1 MARIK
6 ALLFDLDGVIVSTE
20 KNHFEAWRETASKLG
35 IPFSEHDN
43 EALKGVNRLDS
54 LKQILKLGN
63 KTVSAEEFE
72 SLLVFKND
80 MYLDSITALSKD
92 DLLPGVLALL
102 LQAKSM
108 GIKIGLGSSSKNAP
122 MILSR
127 LGITDLF
134 DVIIDGNGV
143 THPKPD
149 PEVFLNG
156 AKALGL
162 APSDCLVFEDAS
174 SGVAAA
180 KAGGFIAIGV
190 GNPMLKGVA
199 DVYFNELTEFRIE
212 AYA

>member
-43 EALKGVNRLDS
+43 EALKGVNRVDS

-80 MYLDSITALSKD
+80 MYLDSITTLSKA
-92 DLLPGVLALL
+92 DLLPGVHSLL
-102 LQAKSM
+102 QQAKSM
-108 GIKIGLGSSSKNAP
+108 GVKIGLGSSSKNAP
-122 MILSR
+122 MILSL

-134 DVIIDGNGV
+134 DVVIDGNGV
-143 THPKPD
+143 KHPKPD

-156 AKALGL
+156 AKALAL
-162 APSDCLVFEDAS
+162 SPSDCLVFEDAN

-190 GNPMLKGVA
+190 GNPLLKGMA
-199 DVYFNELTEFRIE
+199 DIYFNDLTEFRLE
-212 AYA
+212 EYA

>member
-35 IPFSEHDN
+35 IHFSEHDN
-43 EALKGVNRLDS
+43 EALKGVNRVDS
-54 LKQILKLGN
+54 LMQILKLGN

-80 MYLDSITALSKD
+80 MYLDSITTLSAD
-92 DLLPGVLALL
+92 DLLPGVHALL

-108 GIKIGLGSSSKNAP
+108 GVKIGLGSSSKNAP
-122 MILSR
+122 MILTR

-156 AKALGL
+156 AKALAL

-199 DVYFNELTEFRIE
+199 DVYFNELTEFRLE

>member
-1 MARIK
+1 MDRIK

-35 IPFSEHDN
+35 IAFSEHDN
-43 EALKGVNRLDS
+43 EALKGVNRVDS

-80 MYLDSITALSKD
+80 MYLDSITTLSAD
-92 DLLPGVLALL
+92 DLLPGVHALL

-108 GIKIGLGSSSKNAP
+108 GVKIGLGSSSKNAP
-122 MILSR
+122 TILTR

-156 AKALGL
+156 AKALAL

-174 SGVAAA
+174 SGIAAA

-190 GNPMLKGVA
+190 GNPMLKGLA
-199 DVYFNELTEFRIE
+199 DVYFNELTEFRLE

>member
-1 MARIK
+1 VARIK

-35 IPFSEHDN
+35 ISFSEHDN
-43 EALKGVNRLDS
+43 EALKGVNRVDS
-54 LKQILKLGN
+54 LKQILSHGN
-63 KTVSAEEFE
+63 KTISDEEFE

-80 MYLDSITALSKD
+80 MYLDSITTLSKA
-92 DLLPGVLALL
+92 DLLPGVHALL
-102 LQAKSM
+102 LQARSM

-122 MILSR
+122 MILNR

-143 THPKPD
+143 THPKPN

-156 AKALGL
+156 AKALQL
-162 APSDCLVFEDAS
+162 SPSDCLVFEDAS

-199 DVYFNELTEFRIE
+199 DVYFNELTEFRLE
-212 AYA
+212 EYA

>member
-1 MARIK
+1 MVRIK

-43 EALKGVNRLDS
+43 EALKGVNRVDS
-54 LKQILKLGN
+54 LKQILELGN
-63 KTVSAEEFE
+63 KTVSSEEFE

-80 MYLDSITALSKD
+80 MYLDSITTLSKA
-92 DLLPGVLALL
+92 DLLPGVHALL
-102 LQAKSM
+102 VHAKSI
-108 GIKIGLGSSSKNAP
+108 GLKIGLGSSSKNAP
-122 MILSR
+122 MILTR

-143 THPKPD
+143 THPKPN

-156 AKALGL
+156 VKALAL

-190 GNPMLKGVA
+190 GNPLLKGVA
-199 DVYFNELTEFRIE
+199 DVYFNDLTEFRLE
-212 AYA
+212 EYA

>member
-20 KNHFEAWRETASKLG
+20 KNHFKAWRETASKLG

-43 EALKGVNRLDS
+43 EALKGVNRVDS

-80 MYLDSITALSKD
+80 MYLDSITTLSKA
-92 DLLPGVLALL
+92 DLLPGVHSLL
-102 LQAKSM
+102 QQAKSM
-108 GIKIGLGSSSKNAP
+108 GVKIGLGSSSKNAP
-122 MILSR
+122 MILNR

-134 DVIIDGNGV
+134 DVVIDGNGV

-156 AKALGL
+156 AKALAL
-162 APSDCLVFEDAS
+162 TPSDCLVFEDAN
-174 SGVAAA
+174 SGIAAA

-190 GNPMLKGVA
+190 GNPLLKGVA
-199 DVYFNELTEFRIE
+199 DIYFNDLTEFRLE
-212 AYA
+212 EYA

>member
-43 EALKGVNRLDS
+43 EALKGVNRVDS

-80 MYLDSITALSKD
+80 IYLDSITTLSKD
-92 DLLPGVLALL
+92 DLLPGVHALL

-122 MILSR
+122 MILTR

-180 KAGGFIAIGV
+180 KAGGFISIGV

>member
-20 KNHFEAWRETASKLG
+20 KNHFKAWRETASKLG

-43 EALKGVNRLDS
+43 EALKGVNRVDS

-80 MYLDSITALSKD
+80 MYLDSITTLSKA
-92 DLLPGVLALL
+92 DLLPGVHSLL
-102 LQAKSM
+102 QQAKSM
-108 GIKIGLGSSSKNAP
+108 GVKICLGSSSKNAP
-122 MILSR
+122 MILNR

-134 DVIIDGNGV
+134 DVVIDGNGV

-156 AKALGL
+156 AKALAL
-162 APSDCLVFEDAS
+162 TPSDCLVFEDAN
-174 SGVAAA
+174 SGIAAA

-190 GNPMLKGVA
+190 GNPLLKGVA
-199 DVYFNELTEFRIE
+199 DVYFNELTEFRLE

>member
-1 MARIK
+1 M
-6 ALLFDLDGVIVSTE
+6 LFDLDGVIVSTE

-43 EALKGVNRLDS
+43 EALKGVNRVDS

-80 MYLDSITALSKD
+80 MYLDSITTLSKD
-92 DLLPGVLALL
+92 DLLPGVHALL

-122 MILSR
+122 MILTR

>member
-1 MARIK
+1 VARIK

-20 KNHFEAWRETASKLG
+20 KNHFKAWRETASKLG

-43 EALKGVNRLDS
+43 EALKGVNRVDS

-80 MYLDSITALSKD
+80 MYLDSITTLSKA
-92 DLLPGVLALL
+92 DLLPGVHSLL
-102 LQAKSM
+102 QQAKSM
-108 GIKIGLGSSSKNAP
+108 GVKIGLGSSSKNAP
-122 MILSR
+122 MILNR

-134 DVIIDGNGV
+134 DVVIDGNGV

-156 AKALGL
+156 AKALAL
-162 APSDCLVFEDAS
+162 TPSDCLVFEDAN
-174 SGVAAA
+174 SGIAAA

-190 GNPMLKGVA
+190 GNPLLKGVA
-199 DVYFNELTEFRIE
+199 DVYFNELTEFRLE

>member
-35 IPFSEHDN
+35 IAFSEHDN
-43 EALKGVNRLDS
+43 EALKGVNRVDS
-54 LKQILKLGN
+54 LKQILELGN
-63 KTVSAEEFE
+63 KTVSSEEFE

-80 MYLDSITALSKD
+80 MYLDSITTLSKA
-92 DLLPGVLALL
+92 DLLPGVHALL
-102 LQAKSM
+102 VHAKSI

-122 MILSR
+122 MILTR
-127 LGITDLF
+127 LGITALF

-143 THPKPD
+143 THPKPN

-156 AKALGL
+156 VKALAL

-190 GNPMLKGVA
+190 GNPLLKGVA
-199 DVYFNELTEFRIE
+199 DVYFNDLTEFRLE
-212 AYA
+212 EYA

>member
-43 EALKGVNRLDS
+43 EALKGVNRVDS

-80 MYLDSITALSKD
+80 MYLDSITTLSKD
-92 DLLPGVLALL
+92 DLLPGVHALL

-108 GIKIGLGSSSKNAP
+108 GVKIGLGSSSKNAP
-122 MILSR
+122 MILTR

-134 DVIIDGNGV
+134 NVIIDGNGV

-156 AKALGL
+156 AKALAL
-162 APSDCLVFEDAS
+162 APSDCLVFEDAL
-174 SGVAAA
+174 SGIAAA

-199 DVYFNELTEFRIE
+199 DVYFNELTEFRLE

>member
-43 EALKGVNRLDS
+43 EALKGVNRVDS
-54 LKQILKLGN
+54 LKQILELGN
-63 KTVSAEEFE
+63 KTVSSEEFE

-80 MYLDSITALSKD
+80 MYLDSITTLSKA
-92 DLLPGVLALL
+92 DLLPGVHALL
-102 LQAKSM
+102 VHAKSI
-108 GIKIGLGSSSKNAP
+108 GLKIGLGSSSKNAP
-122 MILSR
+122 MILTR

-143 THPKPD
+143 THPKPN

-156 AKALGL
+156 VKALAL

-190 GNPMLKGVA
+190 GNPLLKGVA
-199 DVYFNELTEFRIE
+199 DVYFNDLTEFRLE
-212 AYA
+212 EYA

>member
-1 MARIK
+1 M
-6 ALLFDLDGVIVSTE
+6 LFDLDGVIVSTE

-35 IPFSEHDN
+35 IAFSEHDN
-43 EALKGVNRLDS
+43 EALKGVNRVDS

-80 MYLDSITALSKD
+80 MYLDSITTLSKD
-92 DLLPGVLALL
+92 DLLPGVHALL

-108 GIKIGLGSSSKNAP
+108 GVKIGLGSSSKNAP
-122 MILSR
+122 MILTR

-156 AKALGL
+156 AKALAL

-199 DVYFNELTEFRIE
+199 DVYFNELTEFRLE

>member
-43 EALKGVNRLDS
+43 EALKGVNRVDS
-54 LKQILKLGN
+54 LMQILKLGN

-80 MYLDSITALSKD
+80 MYLDSITTLSKD
-92 DLLPGVLALL
+92 DLLPGVHALL

-108 GIKIGLGSSSKNAP
+108 GVKIGLGSSSKNAP
-122 MILSR
+122 MILTR

-156 AKALGL
+156 AKALAL
-162 APSDCLVFEDAS
+162 APSDCLVFEDAL
-174 SGVAAA
+174 SGIAAA

-199 DVYFNELTEFRIE
+199 DVYFNELTEFRLE

>member
-1 MARIK
+1 M
-6 ALLFDLDGVIVSTE
+6 LFDLDGVIVSTE

-35 IPFSEHDN
+35 IPFSEQDN
-43 EALKGVNRLDS
+43 EALKGVNRVDS

-80 MYLDSITALSKD
+80 MYLDSITTLSKD
-92 DLLPGVLALL
+92 DLLPGVHALL

-108 GIKIGLGSSSKNAP
+108 GVKIGLGSSSKNAP
-122 MILSR
+122 MILTR

-156 AKALGL
+156 AKTLGL

>member
-1 MARIK
+1 M
-6 ALLFDLDGVIVSTE
+6 LFDLDGVIVSTE

-35 IPFSEHDN
+35 IAFSEHDN
-43 EALKGVNRLDS
+43 EALKGVNRVDS
-54 LKQILKLGN
+54 LKQILELGN
-63 KTVSAEEFE
+63 KTVSSEEFE

-80 MYLDSITALSKD
+80 MYLDSITTLSKA
-92 DLLPGVLALL
+92 DLLPGVHALL
-102 LQAKSM
+102 VHAKSI

-122 MILSR
+122 MILTR
-127 LGITDLF
+127 LGITALF

-143 THPKPD
+143 THPKPN

-156 AKALGL
+156 VKALAL

-190 GNPMLKGVA
+190 GNPLLKGVA
-199 DVYFNELTEFRIE
+199 DVYFNDLTEFRLE
-212 AYA
+212 EYA

>member
-35 IPFSEHDN
+35 IAFSEHDN
-43 EALKGVNRLDS
+43 EALKGVNRVDS

-80 MYLDSITALSKD
+80 MYLDSITALSTD
-92 DLLPGVLALL
+92 DLLPGVHALL

-108 GIKIGLGSSSKNAP
+108 GVKIGLGSSSKNAP
-122 MILSR
+122 MILTR

-156 AKALGL
+156 AKALAL
-162 APSDCLVFEDAS
+162 APSDCLVFEDAL
-174 SGVAAA
+174 SGISAA

-199 DVYFNELTEFRIE
+199 DVYFNELTEFRLE

>member
-1 MARIK
+1 VARIK

-43 EALKGVNRLDS
+43 EALKGVNRVDS

-80 MYLDSITALSKD
+80 MYLDSITTLSKD
-92 DLLPGVLALL
+92 DLLPGVHALL

-108 GIKIGLGSSSKNAP
+108 GVKIGLGSSSKNAP
-122 MILSR
+122 MILTR

-134 DVIIDGNGV
+134 NVIIDGNGV

-156 AKALGL
+156 AKALAL
-162 APSDCLVFEDAS
+162 APSDCLVFEDAL
-174 SGVAAA
+174 SGIAAA

-199 DVYFNELTEFRIE
+199 DVYFNELTEFRLE

>member
-35 IPFSEHDN
+35 IPFSEQDN
-43 EALKGVNRLDS
+43 EALKGVNRVDS

-80 MYLDSITALSKD
+80 MYLDSITTLSKD
-92 DLLPGVLALL
+92 DLLPGVHALL

-108 GIKIGLGSSSKNAP
+108 GVKIGLGSSSKNAP
-122 MILSR
+122 MILTR

-156 AKALGL
+156 AKTLGL

>member
-35 IPFSEHDN
+35 IAFSEHDN
-43 EALKGVNRLDS
+43 EALKGVNRVES
-54 LKQILKLGN
+54 LKQILELGN
-63 KTVSAEEFE
+63 KTVSSEEFE

-80 MYLDSITALSKD
+80 MYLDSITTLSKN
-92 DLLPGVLALL
+92 DLLPGVHALL
-102 LQAKSM
+102 VHAKSI

-122 MILSR
+122 MILTR

-143 THPKPD
+143 THPKPN

-156 AKALGL
+156 AKALAL

-190 GNPMLKGVA
+190 GNPMLKGLA
-199 DVYFNELTEFRIE
+199 DVYFNDLTEFRLE
-212 AYA
+212 EYA

>member
-1 MARIK
+1 VARIK

-43 EALKGVNRLDS
+43 EALKGVNRVDS
-54 LKQILKLGN
+54 LKQILKLGK

-80 MYLDSITALSKD
+80 MYLDSITTLSKD
-92 DLLPGVLALL
+92 DLLPGVHALL

-108 GIKIGLGSSSKNAP
+108 GVKIGLGSSSKNAP
-122 MILSR
+122 MILTR

-156 AKALGL
+156 AKALAL

-199 DVYFNELTEFRIE
+199 DVYFNEMTEFRLE

>member
-1 MARIK
+1 M
-6 ALLFDLDGVIVSTE
+6 LFDLDGVIVSTE

-43 EALKGVNRLDS
+43 EALKGVNRVDS
-54 LKQILKLGN
+54 LKQILELGN
-63 KTVSAEEFE
+63 KTVSSEEFE

-80 MYLDSITALSKD
+80 MYLDSITTLSKA
-92 DLLPGVLALL
+92 DLLPGVHALL
-102 LQAKSM
+102 VHAKSI
-108 GIKIGLGSSSKNAP
+108 GLKIGLGSSSKNAP
-122 MILSR
+122 MILTR

-143 THPKPD
+143 THPKPN

-156 AKALGL
+156 VKALAL

-190 GNPMLKGVA
+190 GNPLLKGVA
-199 DVYFNELTEFRIE
+199 DVYFNDLTEFRLE
-212 AYA
+212 EYA

>member
-43 EALKGVNRLDS
+43 EALKGVNRVDS

-80 MYLDSITALSKD
+80 MYLDSITTLSKD
-92 DLLPGVLALL
+92 DLLPGVHALL

-122 MILSR
+122 MILTR

-180 KAGGFIAIGV
+180 KAGGFISIGV

>member
-1 MARIK
+1 VARIK

-43 EALKGVNRLDS
+43 EALKGVNRVDS
-54 LKQILKLGN
+54 LKQILELGN
-63 KTVSAEEFE
+63 KTVSSEEFE

-80 MYLDSITALSKD
+80 MYLDSITTLSKA
-92 DLLPGVLALL
+92 DLLPGVHALL
-102 LQAKSM
+102 VHAKSI

-122 MILSR
+122 MILTR

-143 THPKPD
+143 THPKPN

-156 AKALGL
+156 AKALAL
-162 APSDCLVFEDAS
+162 APSDCLVFEDAL
-174 SGVAAA
+174 SGIAAA

-199 DVYFNELTEFRIE
+199 DVYFNELTEFRLE

>member
-1 MARIK
+1 M
-6 ALLFDLDGVIVSTE
+6 LFDLDGVIVSTE

>member
-1 MARIK
+1 M
-6 ALLFDLDGVIVSTE
+6 LFDLDGVIVSTE

-43 EALKGVNRLDS
+43 EALKGVNRVDS

-80 MYLDSITALSKD
+80 MYLDSITTLSKD
-92 DLLPGVLALL
+92 DLLPGVHALL

-108 GIKIGLGSSSKNAP
+108 GVKIGLGSSSKNAP
-122 MILSR
+122 MILTR

-156 AKALGL
+156 AKALAL
-162 APSDCLVFEDAS
+162 APSDCLVFEDAL
-174 SGVAAA
+174 SGIAAA

-199 DVYFNELTEFRIE
+199 DVYFNELTEFRLE